1 MIEILHHGA
10 VNGVTGSCHELRL
23 SKADIG
29 ARGVSPRRD
38 RPRSQIG
45 CQNPQATKGSDP
57 LGSDPTLLPA
67 PDSHLGILIDC
78 GLFQGQEEKQRANAG
93 DLAIDFP
100 ISHIRALVVTH
111 VHIDHVG
118 RIPYLLA
125 AGFDGPIICSE
136 PSAIMLPEILE
147 DALKIGFTRDRS
159 LINRVLDLIRS
170 RLVPVPYGQWHEVF
184 DEGEC
189 SLSVRLQRAG
199 HILGSA
205 YVECDARAGSYEE
218 RVVFSGDLGAQHS
231 PLLPEPVS
239 PERADRLVIES
250 TYGDKDHEDRE
261 TRRYRLKRVLEHAL
275 ADGGKVLVPAFSIGR
290 TQELLYEIE
299 GLIAE
304 FGDEPVAEL
313 GASGVSPRGDRP
325 QSDNK
330 QQNSQATKGSDPLG
344 SDPTLL
350 PEPIS
355 GKPLT
360 WDQLE
365 IVVDSPLAAEFTKI
379 YRDLKPFWDAEAR
392 TLVKAGRHPLS
403 FEQLTVI
410 NSHEDHLNAVE
421 YLAKSHR
428 PCVVLAGS
436 GMCAGGRVVNYL
448 KAMLDDARN
457 DVLFVGYQAAG
468 TPGRDILTYGPRG
481 GWVELDGERYDIRAQ
496 VHQVGGYS
504 AHAGQSDLLRFVE
517 GIPDAPKQIRVVHG
531 DDDAKRA
538 LQAKLKQMV
547 PGTEVLVPH

>member
-1 MIEILHHGA
+1 MIQILHHGA

-23 SKADIG
+23 L
-29 ARGVSPRRD
+29 
-38 RPRSQIG
+38 
-45 CQNPQATKGSDP
+45 QATKGAAPSA
-57 LGSDPTLLPA
+57 SAPTLLPA
-67 PDSHLGILIDC
+67 SNLHPGILIDC
-78 GLFQGQEEKQRANAG
+78 GLFQGQEESRGSSAE

-100 ISHIRALVVTH
+100 IDHIRALVVTH

-147 DALKIGFTRDRS
+147 DALKIGFTRDRA
-159 LINRVLDLIRS
+159 LINRVLELIRA
-170 RLVPVPYGQWHEVF
+170 RVVPLPYGRWHSVFEEEV
-184 DEGEC
+184 G
-189 SLSVRLQRAG
+189 SLKVRLQRAG

-205 YVECDARAGSYEE
+205 YVECDVVSGIAAE
-218 RVVFSGDLGAQHS
+218 RIVFSGDLGAPHS
-231 PLLPEPVS
+231 PLLPEPAP

-250 TYGDKDHEDRE
+250 TYGDKNHEDRE
-261 TRRYRLKRVLEHAL
+261 TRRYRLKAVLEHAL
-275 ADGGKVLVPAFSIGR
+275 EDGGTVLIPAFSIGR

-304 FGDEPVAEL
+304 FGDKEIPQ
-313 GASGVSPRGDRP
+313 AS
-325 QSDNK
+325 
-330 QQNSQATKGSDPLG
+330 KGSDPLG

-350 PEPIS
+350 PAPNAKAGAIGVSPQGDRPRS
-355 GKPLT
+355 GPRSESLT
-360 WDQLE
+360 WSNLE

-379 YRDLKPFWDAEAR
+379 YRDLKPFWDEEAR
-392 TLVKAGRHPLS
+392 ALVAAGRHPLS

-428 PCVVLAGS
+428 PCVVIAGS

-448 KAMLDDARN
+448 KAMLGDARN

-468 TPGRDILTYGPRG
+468 TPGRNILTYGPRG
-481 GWVELDGERYDIRAQ
+481 GWVELDGQRYDIRAQ
-496 VHQVGGYS
+496 VHTVGGYS
-504 AHAGQSDLLRFVE
+504 AHAGQEDLLRFVE
-517 GIPDAPKQIRVVHG
+517 GIPQPPSEIRIVHG
-531 DDDAKRA
+531 DEAAKRA
-538 LQAKLKQMV
+538 LQGKLRDSLPEV
-547 PGTEVLVPH
+547 AVLIPG